1 MSGRDGTDSPPPPPP
16 DSLERQW
23 SMATNTA
30 YGRFMRTNPSVEAQR
45 QAAAHLSNAQSLPTE
60 EKDRVKALVA
70 DGKIA
75 EIGRSLLRTEWRNSP
90 QPTSPTAAQDGEDE
104 DEALAAALAMSMQG
118 VADPAPGPS
127 TIFASVEAASAAS
140 SAHATAPA
148 PMGAAEVEH
157 GAAPAAE
164 GVPEPEKAKKKKK
177 KRKKKGGY
185 GDLMAGI
192 MAPAAL
198 QRTLSAEKR
207 DQLSKIEKSLGG
219 GTFSKLDRI

>member
-1 MSGRDGTDSPPPPPP
+1 MSPPPPPP

-90 QPTSPTAAQDGEDE
+90 QPTSTTAAQDDEDE
-104 DEALAAALAMSMQG
+104 DEALAAALALSMQG
-118 VADPAPGPS
+118 VADPDPVPGPS
-127 TIFASVEAASAAS
+127 TIFASAEAASAAS
-140 SAHATAPA
+140 SANAAAPA
-148 PMGAAEVEH
+148 PMAA
-157 GAAPAAE
+157 ATAE
-164 GVPEPEKAKKKKK
+164 GGAKATVEGAPEPEKTKKKKK

-207 DQLSKIEKSLGG
+207 DQLSRIEKSVGG